1 VSNFVTDNLTIS
13 NTPKSDA
20 VPGTLPSASQSI
32 SASDW
37 NSMANAAYDLRTYA
51 QGLSTA
57 QTAYSVT
64 NAAYG
69 AKGDGVTD
77 DAPAIQAAITAAV
90 AAGRPVYIPKGTY
103 LIKSKLNVNGSNVR
117 IFGDGMGATTVVMDA
132 SLVAASSAA
141 FEFYNSTAGTSRTL
155 TADGSIDDRYLTMST
170 TDAASFAVG
179 DYVLVRSL
187 RIADTASTVKFIG
200 EIHQVTS
207 VDGAS
212 GVIGIASGL
221 GESYLL
227 SDTATVIRLTMLH
240 HCGLSDLTITHAASS
255 VALLNYG
262 AVVARNCRNFRL
274 ERVHL
279 HDVFYTGAVLWS
291 CLDSAVRGCR
301 IEDVRAA
308 ANGLTVYYGVWVAS
322 ACRNISVEDNWFARM
337 RHSVTTGTMGNSGSS
352 PSTDGREGVQR
363 NVTIARNKSYA
374 STTAHF
380 DTHQPAEDV
389 SFLENQAYGNWPEG
403 SPDSTTWGS
412 VVYGIQARSDKTII
426 ANNTVAYT
434 SGGILVFA
442 TESKDVT
449 VSSNVLRDIVA
460 PRITSYLT
468 TATTAGDAT
477 VNVHDTTG
485 MSSSGSVTIAG
496 SVVTYTGKT
505 STTLTG
511 CTGAPTASTGRS
523 VYYYVAGGH
532 GIVFDTAA
540 TGTGFKVSEN
550 IIFNT
555 DASAIALQ
563 GNQTGVVISRNVCK
577 SNSLRGN
584 FSAIKVSSPTGAI
597 VVEGNQIRDNTS
609 TSNPIDV
616 TGSADGHAIRFNQF
630 TNLSKTNPGWVGNTS
645 VCYGNLGFRPGTA
658 GVVTSPWDNT
668 NNVLRG
674 NVSGGSANP
683 TSAQA
688 YTVASGPCTVI
699 VTGGTLS
706 NITVDGTTVASAAGN
721 YTFKLSPGETI
732 AITYTVAPTTKVVWD

>member
-1 VSNFVTDNLTIS
+1 MSNFVTDLTTFS

-20 VPGTLPSASQSI
+20 VPGTLPSATQKI
-32 SASDW
+32 TASDW
-37 NSMANAAYDLRTYA
+37 NEHSQALYDLRTSISGVATPANAYA
-51 QGLSTA
+51 VSG
-57 QTAYSVT
+57 
-64 NAAYG
+64 AA
-69 AKGDGVTD
+69 ADGVTD
-77 DAPAIQAAITAAV
+77 DAAAIQAAVTTAA
-90 AAGRPVYIPKGTY
+90 AAGRPVYLPRGNY
-103 LIKSKLNVNGSNVR
+103 LIKSKITCTGSNVR
-117 IFGDGMGATTVVMDA
+117 IFGDGMGATTVTMDA
-132 SLVAASSAA
+132 SLVSSNAAA
-141 FEFYNSTAGTSRTL
+141 FEFYNSSVGTSRAL
-155 TADGSIDDRYLTMST
+155 TADTAVDDRFLTMAAA
-170 TDAASFAVG
+170 DAASFAVG

-187 RIADTASTVKFIG
+187 RVADTASSVKFIG
-200 EIHQVTS
+200 EVHQVTS
-207 VDGAS
+207 VDGSA
-212 GVIGIASGL
+212 GVIGIKAGL
-221 GESYLL
+221 GETYLL

-240 HCGLSDLTITHAASS
+240 HCGISDLTITHAASS
-255 VALLNYG
+255 VSLLNYG
-262 AVVARNCRNFRL
+262 AIVARNCRNFRA

-279 HDVFYTGAVLWS
+279 HDVFYTGIVLWS

-301 IEDVRAA
+301 VEDIRAA
-308 ANGLTVYYGVWVAS
+308 SNGLTVYYGVWVAS

-337 RHSVTTGTMGNSGSS
+337 RHSVTTGTMGNSGVS

-380 DTHQPAEDV
+380 DTHQPAEGV
-389 SFLENQAYGNWPEG
+389 SFLENQCYGNWPEG
-403 SPDSTTWGS
+403 APDTSLWAS

-426 ANNTVAYT
+426 ANNTVAYC

-442 TESKDVT
+442 AESKDVT
-449 VSSNVLRDIVA
+449 VTDNVLRDIVA
-460 PRITSYLT
+460 PRVTTYLT
-468 TATTAGDAT
+468 AATTSGDAT
-477 VNVHDTTG
+477 VPVASTAG
-485 MSSSGSVTIAG
+485 MASSGTVTIAG
-496 SVVTYTGKT
+496 STVTYAGLT

-511 CTGAPTASTGRS
+511 CTGTPTAAKGRS

-540 TGTGFKVSEN
+540 TGTGFLVSGN

-563 GNQTGVVISRNVCK
+563 GNQTGARIVGNICK
-577 SNSLRGN
+577 SNSQRGN
-584 FSAIKVSSPTGAI
+584 FSAIKVSSPGGPIA
-597 VVEGNQIRDNTS
+597 VEGNQIRDNTS
-609 TSNPIDV
+609 TSNPIDI
-616 TGSADGHAIRFNQF
+616 TGSDGHIIRGNQF
-630 TNLSKTNPGWVGNTS
+630 LSLSKTNPGWQGNTT
-645 VCYGNLGFRPGTA
+645 VVYGNYGYRPGTA
-658 GVVTSPWDNT
+658 GVVTNPWDNT

-674 NVSGGSANP
+674 NISGGATNP